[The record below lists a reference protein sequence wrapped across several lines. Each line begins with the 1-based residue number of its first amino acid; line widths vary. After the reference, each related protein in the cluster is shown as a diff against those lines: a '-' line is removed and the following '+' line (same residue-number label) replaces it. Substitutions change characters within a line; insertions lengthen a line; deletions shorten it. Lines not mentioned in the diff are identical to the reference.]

1 MSKNKN
7 VMIKTVA
14 SAPLMLCESVDSTP
28 SHPRYRFS
36 GIFTACSDE
45 NHTVINRNN
54 RIYPATEMLRHLG
67 YLREQVANNQLL
79 GEIDHP
85 DSRFETSLKEASHII
100 RDIYFDKSDCTVKGT
115 IELLDTPMGKVAQEL
130 LINAK
135 IPCSV
140 SSRCSGTVDEKSRQ
154 VTIDSCFSYDIV
166 LLGGFEEAVLQRVN
180 ENVSPKASQYLTES
194 LAY

>member
-45 NHTVINRNN
+45 NHTVVNRNN
-54 RIYPATEMLRHLG
+54 RIYPIEEMLRHLG

-85 DSRFETSLKEASHII
+85 TDRFETSLKECSHII
-100 RDIYFDKSDCTVKGT
+100 RDIYYDKSDCTIKGT
-115 IELLDTPMGKVAQEL
+115 IELLDTPMGKIAQEL
-130 LINAK
+130 LCNEDK
-135 IPCSV
+135 SLRVPCAI
-140 SSRCSGTVDEKSRQ
+140 SSRCSGTVDENSRKVSINQ
-154 VTIDSCFSYDIV
+154 VFSYDIV
-166 LLGGFEEAVLQRVN
+166 I
-180 ENVSPKASQYLTES
+180 
-194 LAY
+194 